1 MRLLFAVCVAM
12 LLTALSH
19 AEAAEKVTVFA
30 AASTAKVV
38 EVAGEAFEA
47 EMSGRVRIVVSAAS
61 SGTLARQIEAGA
73 PADLYVSANK
83 RWMDHLVS
91 GGLIED
97 RFVRDIAGNELVLI
111 VPSRSEREAADQ
123 FEITRQSITTLLLEG
138 RFAMADPDHAPVGR
152 YGRQSLTTLG
162 LWDVM
167 DRRLVR
173 TQNTTATVA
182 LVARGEVELGLTY
195 KTDAA
200 NVPGVE
206 IVATLD
212 QSSHLPIRY
221 SAAPVRSGAASV
233 IAARFLTFLS
243 SERGRKIIA
252 KHGFRTKDVDALG
265 VAPLGRRESPGRV
278 GAIEQAA
285 NSQDEFLIRGR
296 VR

>member
-38 EVAGEAFEA
+38 EVAGAAFEA
-47 EMSGRVRIVVSAAS
+47 EVSGGVRIVVSAAS

-83 RWMDHLVS
+83 RWMEHLIS

-97 RFVRDIAGNELVLI
+97 RLVRDIAGNELVLI
-111 VPSRSEREAADQ
+111 SPSRSQGDVADQ
-123 FEITRQSITTLLLEG
+123 FELTRQSVAVLLSEG

-167 DRRLVR
+167 DPRLVR

-200 NVPGVE
+200 NVPGVQ

-212 QSSHLPIRY
+212 HSSHAPIRY

-233 IAARFLTFLS
+233 LADRFLKFLS
-243 SERGRKIIA
+243 SETGRKIIA
-252 KHGFRTKDVDALG
+252 KHGFRTDDVDALG
-265 VAPLGRRESPGRV
+265 LVPLGRRESSELEGS
-278 GAIEQAA
+278 IEQAA
-285 NSQDEFLIRGR
+285 NSYGEFPIRGR